1 MFYCTNL
8 TVFAYCWRTIF
19 CLCANAAEKKWF
31 CCPKIPK
38 KKDAVSNEET
48 NCNNETN
55 ETNRKYFATKIS

>member
-1 MFYCTNL
+1 MFILGEQYSVCVPMLLRRNGF
-8 TVFAYCWRTIF
+8 VVQKFS
-19 CLCANAAEKKWF
+19 
-31 CCPKIPK
+31 